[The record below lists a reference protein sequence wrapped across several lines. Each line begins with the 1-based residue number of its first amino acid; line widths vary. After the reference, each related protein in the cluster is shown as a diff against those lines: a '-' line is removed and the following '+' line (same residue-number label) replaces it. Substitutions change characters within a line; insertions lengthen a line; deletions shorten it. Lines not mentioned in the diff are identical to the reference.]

1 MTLDNTAR
9 NLWSLLPAW
18 LHKQELAQM
27 GVPDDIAEDDYSFS
41 HVRVDTI
48 DEAHVICSQGKDEMH
63 RPILD
68 IDFPVHVVPSS
79 TEGHFHL
86 FLDRPMTYNTY
97 MRLLAALANAG
108 IIEQKY
114 ASVSEARGYTSV
126 RLPWIRK
133 AKKS

>member
-1 MTLDNTAR
+1 MINTAR

-18 LHKQELAQM
+18 LHKQELAQI
-27 GVPDDIAEDDYSFS
+27 GVPDDIAEDNYDFA

-48 DEAHVICSQGKDEMH
+48 DEAHVICSQRADGMH

-86 FLDRPMTYNTY
+86 YLDKPMDFDAYQE
-97 MRLLAALANAG
+97 LLKALARAG
-108 IIEQKY
+108 IIESKY
-114 ASVSEARGYTSV
+114 ASVSLARGYTSV

-133 AKKS
+133 RSS

>member
-1 MTLDNTAR
+1 MNNKAR
-9 NLWSLLPAW
+9 DLWSLLPKW

-27 GVPDDIAEDDYSFS
+27 GVPGDVEEDDYSFS
-41 HVRVDTI
+41 HVRVDSI
-48 DEAHVICSQGKDEMH
+48 DEAHVICSQDKLGNH

-86 FLDRPMTYNTY
+86 FLDKQMNFDTY

-108 IIEQKY
+108 IIESKY

-133 AKKS
+133 AKKL